1 MQYAIPDMQYV
12 MQCNPHPNP
21 SHSIIPAL
29 KKSFSIDITY
39 IFNVPKAINLNI
51 KRKSV
56 NIPSL
61 SLFAKTK

>member
-1 MQYAIPDMQYV
+1 MQYDAI
-12 MQCNPHPNP
+12 CNTRPNP
-21 SHSIIPAL
+21 FYMTIPAL
-29 KKSFSIDITY
+29 DKSFSIDITK

-51 KRKSV
+51 KPKSV